1 MSALNNTY
9 KVLESDTDF
18 LAAALAQSKVSVWFR
33 PEDDPEGHI
42 MDYGGIVEGYSPESV
57 KIAGGRFIRE
67 RFEFRVYI
75 K

>member
-1 MSALNNTY
+1 MSTTY

-18 LAAALAQSKVSVWFR
+18 LVAALTQSKVSVWFR

-42 MDYGGIVEGYSPESV
+42 IDYGGIVEGYSLESI
-57 KIAGGRFIRE
+57 KIADGRFIRE